1 MKQRVNPFRLVLAAG
16 VLAIAAAG
24 CQGGAPSNAA
34 YMPTSTGAAPAISTS
49 GMALPDKKNKPKI
62 VSSCGQ
68 HIKIV
73 LLGIVDCR
81 FHEQGYSG
89 SFTITNNT
97 NGLIGIT
104 PMTGD
109 KKTTFTIT
117 GLL

>member
-1 MKQRVNPFRLVLAAG
+1 
-16 VLAIAAAG
+16 
-24 CQGGAPSNAA
+24 
-34 YMPTSTGAAPAISTS
+34 
-49 GMALPDKKNKPKI
+49 MALPDKKHIKI

-73 LLGIVDCR
+73 LLGIVQCR

-89 SFTITNNT
+89 SFNITNNT

-109 KKTTFTIT
+109 KKTVFTVT
-117 GLL
+117 GLLLGSGNFLVEDGNGVKLKVNVKVITI